1 MQKEKILIVEDEKI
15 VSIDLTY
22 ILNNLG
28 YEVSGQ
34 ISTGFDA
41 INYVKNN
48 KIDAILMDIG
58 LKGEID
64 GIEAAIKIKESTNI
78 PIVFVTA
85 NSDEKTLQRSK
96 LANPEGYV
104 LKPFSEREIRTTLE
118 MAIFKHKSDLKLKAS
133 EEWLFTTLKSIG
145 DAVIAT
151 DMNGN
156 VKFMNHIA
164 ENLTGWNQ
172 DSAKDKPLK
181 DIFTIINEYTRKTVE
196 NPVDKVFKEGKIV
209 GLANHTILISKEG
222 QEYHIDD
229 AAAPIKD
236 TNGIIDGIV
245 LTFRDITEKR
255 ETETKLAETQ
265 NKFANFMDNSPL
277 VSWIKDTKDWDYIYI
292 NKRFQDVFKLDN
304 ESIKGLTDFDIWDKK
319 IAEAFRKNDLKV
331 INENKSLVTYEYEN
345 DEDGKFRKWLS
356 FKFPIQNSNGKT
368 FVAGSAL
375 NITDY
380 GVVEDKLNYNKQ
392 FLEAIFDNSES
403 AYFLVDYTTGFIIN
417 CNKKALEIFEFES
430 IEEIVGKTG
439 SSLHKNPFTEEKMA
453 DTIKQ
458 IDEKMEWD
466 DEIEYKTN
474 KGNIFWGKIKAQ
486 KFTALN
492 KEYNL
497 VKITDITD
505 SKIIKTRFDHLKNQI
520 NQIKKDFEELNNQ
533 SPELIAIIEKI
544 NSLSAI

>member
-64 GIEAAIKIKESTNI
+64 GIEAAIKIKENTNI

-172 DSAKDKPLK
+172 DLAKDKPLK

-331 INENKSLVTYEYEN
+331 INENKSFVTYEYEN
-345 DEDGKFRKWLS
+345 DENGKFRKWLS

-439 SSLHKNPFTEEKMA
+439 SSLHKNPFPEEKMA

-474 KGNIFWGKIKAQ
+474 KGNIFWGKIKTQ

-520 NQIKKDFEELNNQ
+520 NQIKKDFKELNNQ